1 MVKGEAML
9 NGGPVAAY
17 FDKSNNERSPIDAQY
32 SLLFW
37 NQDSSLNNYTPTI
50 AVFDDV
56 PEMHDTSIGGDVD
69 PCWLDITK
77 FSNFKNVK
85 LHAPSTLRSIELEN
99 TDNTLTQVF
108 SWDLGYP
115 QSNYAKWNTITYPSS
130 ATIYSNYWKSYIADL
145 YDVNTRILKCNVW
158 LSPTEVLK
166 FSFKD
171 FVKIGDTLW
180 HPNKIIDYNPLS
192 KNTVQVE
199 LIKVNDINAYTE
211 SQTKWFEYL
220 DVTFTV
226 TSTEAPS
233 AKQIDILTPVSGG
246 VITSTSGTSDYKG
259 KFPRG
264 SGFSQLFIYSGN
276 YYDINSVTAYY
287 YDTVYGKRV
296 DCTNWFD
303 TSKLSFTVPDG
314 VVNGPITVNLDVKKY
329 IEAR

>member
-1 MVKGEAML
+1 
-9 NGGPVAAY
+9 
-17 FDKSNNERSPIDAQY
+17 
-32 SLLFW
+32 
-37 NQDSSLNNYTPTI
+37 
-50 AVFDDV
+50 
-56 PEMHDTSIGGDVD
+56 MHDTSIGGDVD

-158 LSPTEVLK
+158 LSPSEMLK

-199 LIKVNDINAYTE
+199 LVKVNDITAYTE

-226 TSTEAPS
+226 TSTDLPS
-233 AKQIDILTPVSGG
+233 AKQRDILTPIVGG

-264 SGFSQLFIYSGN
+264 SGFTQAFVYSGN
-276 YYDINSVTAYY
+276 FYGINSVTAYY
-287 YDTVYGKRV
+287 YDSVYGKRV
-296 DCTNWFD
+296 DCTNWFNVGN
-303 TSKLSFTVPDG
+303 LSFTVPDG
-314 VVNGPITVNLDVKKY
+314 LVNGPITVNLDVKY
-329 IEAR
+329 VEAR